1 MQERRWNDLTD
12 AQRRGIAAGGAAQVA
27 LALAAA
33 LSIRRTPPERVRGR
47 KGAWYLACLVNW
59 AGPLAWFAV
68 GRRRTPRD
76 Q

>member
-1 MQERRWNDLTD
+1 MGQRRWSDLTE
-12 AQRRGIAAGGAAQVA
+12 AQRRGIAAGGAAQLA

-33 LSIRRTPPERVRGR
+33 ISIHGTPEDRVRGR

-68 GRRRTPRD
+68 GRRRAP